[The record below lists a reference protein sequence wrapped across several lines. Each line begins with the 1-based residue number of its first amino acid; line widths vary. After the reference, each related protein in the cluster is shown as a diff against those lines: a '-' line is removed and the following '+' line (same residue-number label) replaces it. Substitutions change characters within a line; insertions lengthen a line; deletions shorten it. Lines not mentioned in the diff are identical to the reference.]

1 MGAHSLKTYRPYYV
15 RSGLEDKQAKNSIQG
30 RINRAAG
37 RGFEERIDIAFD
49 YYRKMGYALIDKT
62 PEPMKV
68 IKREDGGRFIGF
80 FTKKAQPDYKGLVK
94 GGKAV
99 LFEAKFTS
107 TDKMHS
113 GALTDTQIKYLME
126 ASNLGAQCFILVGFK
141 TGNVYK
147 IPWPVWFHMKERF
160 GRKYVKEDDL
170 EEYIVSQTKTGVL
183 MILGRS

>member
-1 MGAHSLKTYRPYYV
+1 MKSYHPYFV
-15 RSGLEDKQAKNSIQG
+15 RTASDEKQNRNSIQG

-37 RGFEERIDIAFD
+37 RGFEERIDTAFE
-49 YYRKMGYALIDKT
+49 YYRKMGLALIDKT

-107 TDKMHS
+107 TEKMHS
-113 GALTDTQIKYLME
+113 GALTETQIKYLTE
-126 ASNLGAQCFILVGFK
+126 AANLGAQCFILVGFK

-147 IPWPVWFHMKERF
+147 LPWPVWYHMKERF
-160 GRKYVKEDDL
+160 GRKYVTENDL